1 MASDRKLEMR
11 GVLIKEI
18 ENLTD
23 TIKKMGIAIENSK
36 LDLQAAKIIKES
48 LEDSVK
54 TLPDQITL
62 IVKE

>member
-36 LDLQAAKIIKES
+36 LDL
-48 LEDSVK
+48 
-54 TLPDQITL
+54 
-62 IVKE
+62 